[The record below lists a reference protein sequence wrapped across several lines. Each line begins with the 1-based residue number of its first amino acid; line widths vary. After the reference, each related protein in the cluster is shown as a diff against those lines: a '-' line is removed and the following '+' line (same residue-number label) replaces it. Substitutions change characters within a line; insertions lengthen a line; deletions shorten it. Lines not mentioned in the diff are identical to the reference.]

1 MAFLGLVRSMS
12 RYSRRDCLKL
22 GVALGSIMLGQSSI
36 TELSSKPQE
45 TKGNQMKL
53 GLVTY
58 NIANKWDVPTIVEKC
73 KAIGIEGVELR
84 TTHAHGVEPSLS
96 KAERKEVR
104 KRFEDAGITLWGL
117 GTVCEYHSDDRAVV
131 ERNIETCKAFVL
143 LAEDVGATGVKVRPN
158 GLQLGKGIPEEQT
171 LEQIGLA
178 LRDCGDFAA
187 EHGVEIWLEVH
198 GPETQQPSRIRKIID
213 ICDHPSVGVCWNSN
227 PTDVKN
233 GSIRENLELLRKK
246 IKSVHINELW
256 NPAYPWREL
265 FTLLKQSYNRF
276 TLAEIPESADPERVF
291 RYYRALWLEL
301 TR

>member
-1 MAFLGLVRSMS
+1 
-12 RYSRRDCLKL
+12 
-22 GVALGSIMLGQSSI
+22 
-36 TELSSKPQE
+36 
-45 TKGNQMKL
+45 MKL

-58 NIANKWDVPTIVEKC
+58 NIANKWDVPTIIEKC

-143 LAEDVGATGVKVRPN
+143 LAEDIGATGVKVRPN

-178 LRDCGDFAA
+178 LRDCGSFAA

-227 PTDVKN
+227 PTDVNN

-276 TLAEIPESADPERVF
+276 TLAEIPESADPERVL

>member
-1 MAFLGLVRSMS
+1 
-12 RYSRRDCLKL
+12 
-22 GVALGSIMLGQSSI
+22 MLGQSPIKKSLAKVQR
-36 TELSSKPQE
+36 TERSR
-45 TKGNQMKL
+45 MKL

-58 NIANKWDVPTIVEKC
+58 NIASKWDVSTIIEKC
-73 KAIGIEGVELR
+73 TAIGIEGVELR
-84 TTHAHGVEPSLS
+84 TTHAHGIEPSLS

-104 KRFEDAGITLWGL
+104 KRFQDAGITLWGL
-117 GTVCEYHSDDRAVV
+117 GTVCEYHSDDPAVV
-131 ERNIETCKAFVL
+131 ERNIETCMAFVL
-143 LAEDVGATGVKVRPN
+143 LAEDIGATGVKVRPN

-178 LRDCGDFAA
+178 LRKCGSFAA
-187 EHGVEIWLEVH
+187 EHGIEIWLEVH

-213 ICDHPSVGVCWNSN
+213 VCDHPYVGVCWNSN

-233 GSIRENLELLRKK
+233 GSIKESFQLLRQN

-276 TLAEIPESADPERVF
+276 TLAEIPESADPERVL